1 MKNEIAGRVQRER
14 RIKNI
19 SQEKL
24 AEDLNVSRAKISN
37 WETGRREMHLY
48 DAIMISNYFNVSMD
62 NLFNRKAL
70 SSEEFLQIAKRYFDN
85 EKISLIEKQETLKKM
100 VYFKSERELKEI
112 IK

>member
-1 MKNEIAGRVQRER
+1 
-14 RIKNI
+14 
-19 SQEKL
+19 
-24 AEDLNVSRAKISN
+24 
-37 WETGRREMHLY
+37 MHLY